1 MSPDQEKIA
10 QWLAARSH
18 SLDEAYTV
26 ALRLL
31 EDAAFPGRAQII
43 CHAGRDL
50 CTGLQDLRGVSKRER
65 ADTTRVLR
73 EIESVW
79 EKEGLDSRGIA
90 EAAEPAPSAEQ
101 TASPEVTISQHL
113 MTLFQR
119 VIQEHRRAGAN
130 QEEQAAEL
138 FGASDPATAKRPEV
152 LQPLLKEWVRLRQW
166 FHHYGHFGMQQ
177 RIPQEQELQQ
187 QFASLENFILG
198 VIRTFYEGMEGLD
211 EILEEA
217 NS

>member
-10 QWLAARSH
+10 RWLATQ
-18 SLDEAYTV
+18 SLSLGEAYAA

-31 EDAAFPGRAQII
+31 EDDAFSGRAQMI

-50 CTGLQDLRGVSKRER
+50 CTGLQDLRVVAKREH
-65 ADTTRVLR
+65 ADTTRILR

-79 EKEGLDSRGIA
+79 EKEGLGGAGIV
-90 EAAEPAPSAEQ
+90 EAAELTPLVEQ
-101 TASPEVTISQHL
+101 TASPEVAIPQHL
-113 MTLFQR
+113 MTLLQR
-119 VIQEHRRAGAN
+119 LIQEHRRGSTN

-138 FGASDPATAKRPEV
+138 FRTKDPATVKRPEA
-152 LQPLLKEWVRLRQW
+152 LRPLLKEWARLRQW
-166 FHHYGHFGMQQ
+166 FHHYAHFAVQQ
-177 RIPQEQELQQ
+177 RTPEERELQD